1 MAGHLRNEDDT
12 GIPFL
17 SSPRV
22 RICSVTGKSGLLQ
35 MQNFPFIFKILYPD
49 VAGRELI
56 YSGGAAKETSQHL
69 VSWGGLGKG

>member
-1 MAGHLRNEDDT
+1 MAGHLRNGT
-12 GIPFL
+12 GRIPFL
-17 SSPRV
+17 SSTQV

-49 VAGRELI
+49 VAGRKLI

-69 VSWGGLGKG
+69 ASCGGLRKG